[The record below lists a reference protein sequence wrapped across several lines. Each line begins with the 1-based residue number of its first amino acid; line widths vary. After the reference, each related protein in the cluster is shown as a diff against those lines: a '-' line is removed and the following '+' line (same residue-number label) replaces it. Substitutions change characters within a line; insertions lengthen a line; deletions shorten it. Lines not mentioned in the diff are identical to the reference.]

1 VGKDSSVTEYPGSV
15 GCDGTLAAAVFY
27 TVLLAKHWA
36 TFDGKLS
43 LSTMIVLLVLAAFY
57 FAPTLVILGPIVVG
71 ILVRARRGES
81 FLSNSCLYGPSALCI
96 GLQYLWLGYFGSA

>member
-57 FAPTLVILGPIVVG
+57 FAPTLEPISKLRMAVDH
-71 ILVRARRGES
+71 L
-81 FLSNSCLYGPSALCI
+81 
-96 GLQYLWLGYFGSA
+96 